1 MSLLIK
7 ALDQAA
13 KNKETEHGHALKSTP
28 LNLTLEPLTEVRLTE
43 KPEVIEAKL
52 VEPEAVVMD
61 ERAYEKATTNT
72 PAQVIQT
79 EATLAQQSLEE
90 EAGLSLSPK
99 KTVRSKYAKNEAPLV
114 STPNAGAELPVDESR
129 SANSSNKTDV
139 PTQAPILP
147 PVFQS
152 MADEQQKQNQQ
163 TAAKVFVANQQSK
176 KSNSTL
182 GLFLLALAGALI
194 LLLLWQGYQMLR
206 TLFAPEPVQVSVSA
220 PPPTTESLAGLNAE
234 LNQSQSL
241 DASALPANNMA
252 DPLSAGNTQAAV
264 IGEQVIAPAQS
275 STVVSAETPLVKPSA
290 MEQDMRSIRAALNT
304 ELSSERGTEKARNS
318 DTALNAGDINTNAST
333 RKTIQAKPAGN
344 SQPAG
349 TVQLLKKSPADGV
362 DPHLQAAYQAFTAG
376 DFSLAQQQYRTVLQ
390 ADIRNVDALLGMAA
404 IAQRQNRVA
413 DANGWYQKV
422 LEIEPRNTTAQTAMA
437 NMAVNDDAVTTQ
449 SRLKS
454 MIAEQP
460 NNANLHATL
469 GNVYAEKNQW
479 SSAQEAYFNA
489 SKLAP
494 DNADYAF
501 NLAVSLEQLRKPKL
515 AYVQYLRALDLR
527 NANNATSPDK
537 AVLEARIRAL
547 SAQ

>member
-28 LNLTLEPLTEVRLTE
+28 LNLTLEPLTEVPLTE

-52 VEPEAVVMD
+52 IEPEAVVMD

-72 PAQVIQT
+72 PAQAMQT

-114 STPNAGAELPVDESR
+114 STPNASAELPVAESR
-129 SANSSNKTDV
+129 NANSSNKQDV

-147 PVFQS
+147 LVFQS

-182 GLFLLALAGALI
+182 GLFLLGLAGALI

-241 DASALPANNMA
+241 DAAALPANNMA
-252 DPLSAGNTQAAV
+252 DPLSAGNTEAAV
-264 IGEQVIAPAQS
+264 IGEQAAQAS
-275 STVVSAETPLVKPSA
+275 KADAAEAPLVKPSA
-290 MEQDMRSIRAALNT
+290 IEQDMNNIRAALKNKPGSALDT
-304 ELSSERGTEKARNS
+304 EQAGNP
-318 DTALNAGDINTNAST
+318 DVALNAGDIKMNAPI
-333 RKTIQAKPAGN
+333 RKASQAKLAGN

-460 NNANLHATL
+460 NNANLHVTL